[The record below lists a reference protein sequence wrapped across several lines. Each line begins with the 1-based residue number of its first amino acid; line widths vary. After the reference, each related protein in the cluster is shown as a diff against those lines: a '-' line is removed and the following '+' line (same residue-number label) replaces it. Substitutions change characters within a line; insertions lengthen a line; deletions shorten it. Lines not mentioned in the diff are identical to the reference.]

1 MNDNKGLKI
10 ALTVIAVVL
19 TVLSVLTVIFTD
31 YKGPKITVEQRSI
44 TYVNGDDKTSLLDG
58 VSAYDAV
65 DGDVTVSLIVKDI
78 TVLNSGDTAK
88 VTYAARDNNNN
99 ISEAYRIVT
108 YVDSDENYSEPDDE
122 AMFQEAVEEEV
133 TQGEET
139 SENTEAEPV
148 DNPADEALH
157 ETDEPTEEATEE
169 TTEEATEEPK
179 AEEEPAAE
187 EKPQDNKPKAN
198 ANDIKKPDDKTPKIT
213 LKQKSVNINVGQTFN
228 PSDYIKS
235 KENASS
241 IAIDGAINV
250 MAPGTYPLT
259 FKVTGPDGKTA
270 SETLTVVVK

>member
-10 ALTVIAVVL
+10 TLTVIAVVL
-19 TVLSVLTVIFTD
+19 AALSVLTVILSD
-31 YKGPKITVEQRSI
+31 SKGPKITVEQKSI
-44 TYVNGDDKTSLLDG
+44 TYVNGDDKASLLDG

-133 TQGEET
+133 IQEEET
-139 SENTEAEPV
+139 AENTEAQATEEQAEPV
-148 DNPADEALH
+148 EDNTQ
-157 ETDEPTEEATEE
+157 ETEEPTEEATEE
-169 TTEEATEEPK
+169 PQE
-179 AEEEPAAE
+179 E
-187 EKPQDNKPKAN
+187 EKPEEPEKPQPKATDNKPE
-198 ANDIKKPDDKTPKIT
+198 DKTPKIT

>member
-10 ALTVIAVVL
+10 TLTIVAVIL

-31 YKGPKITVEQRSI
+31 SKGPKITVEQRSI

-58 VSAYDAV
+58 VSAYDAN

-122 AMFQEAVEEEV
+122 AMFQEITEGEV
-133 TQGEET
+133 TEAEA
-139 SENTEAEPV
+139 SAENTEAQ
-148 DNPADEALH
+148 
-157 ETDEPTEEATEE
+157 ATEE
-169 TTEEATEEPK
+169 PVEDNTQETEEPQEEATEEPK
-179 AEEEPAAE
+179 AEEEP
-187 EKPQDNKPKAN
+187 QDNKPKVN
-198 ANDIKKPDDKTPKIT
+198 TNDIKKPDDKTPKIT

>member
-10 ALTVIAVVL
+10 TLTIVAVVL
-19 TVLSVLTVIFTD
+19 TALSVLTVIFTD
-31 YKGPKITVEQRSI
+31 SKGPKITVEQRSI
-44 TYVNGDDKTSLLDG
+44 TYVNGDDKASLLDG

-122 AMFQEAVEEEV
+122 AMFQEITEGEV
-133 TQGEET
+133 
-139 SENTEAEPV
+139 SAENTEAQATEEPV
-148 DNPADEALH
+148 EDNTQ
-157 ETDEPTEEATEE
+157 ETEEPTEEVK
-169 TTEEATEEPK
+169 EEPQ
-179 AEEEPAAE
+179 EEENPAEE
-187 EKPQDNKPKAN
+187 EKPQENNPRDN
-198 ANDIKKPDDKTPKIT
+198 ANGNKKPDDKTPKIT

>member
-10 ALTVIAVVL
+10 TLTVIAVVL
-19 TVLSVLTVIFTD
+19 TALSVLTVILSD
-31 YKGPKITVEQRSI
+31 SKGPMITVEQRSI

-58 VSAYDAV
+58 VSAYDAN

-88 VTYAARDNNNN
+88 VTYAARDNRNN

-122 AMFQEAVEEEV
+122 AMFQEITEGEV
-133 TQGEET
+133 TEAEV
-139 SENTEAEPV
+139 SAENTEAQATEEPV
-148 DNPADEALH
+148 EDNTQ
-157 ETDEPTEEATEE
+157 ETEEPTEEATEE
-169 TTEEATEEPK
+169 PQE
-179 AEEEPAAE
+179 E
-187 EKPQDNKPKAN
+187 EKPEELEKPQPKATDNKPE
-198 ANDIKKPDDKTPKIT
+198 DKTPKIT

-241 IAIDGAINV
+241 ISIDGAINV

>member
-1 MNDNKGLKI
+1 MNDNKGFKI
-10 ALTVIAVVL
+10 TLTVIAVVL
-19 TVLSVLTVIFTD
+19 TVLSVLTVILSD
-31 YKGPKITVEQRSI
+31 SKGPRITVEQRSI

-108 YVDSDENYSEPDDE
+108 YVDSSEYYSEPDDE
-122 AMFQEAVEEEV
+122 AMFQEITEGEV
-133 TQGEET
+133 TEAEA
-139 SENTEAEPV
+139 SAENTEAQATEEQAEPV
-148 DNPADEALH
+148 
-157 ETDEPTEEATEE
+157 EEATEE

-179 AEEEPAAE
+179 AEEE
-187 EKPQDNKPKAN
+187 PQDNKPKAN

>member
-10 ALTVIAVVL
+10 TLTVIAVVL
-19 TVLSVLTVIFTD
+19 TALSVLTVILSD
-31 YKGPKITVEQRSI
+31 SKGPVITVEQKSI

-122 AMFQEAVEEEV
+122 AMFQEITEGEV
-133 TQGEET
+133 TEAEV
-139 SENTEAEPV
+139 SAENTETQATEEPV
-148 DNPADEALH
+148 EDNTQ
-157 ETDEPTEEATEE
+157 ETEEPTEEVN
-169 TTEEATEEPK
+169 EEPQ
-179 AEEEPAAE
+179 EEVKPEE
-187 EKPQDNKPKAN
+187 SEKPQSKATDNKPE
-198 ANDIKKPDDKTPKIT
+198 DKTPKIT

>member
-10 ALTVIAVVL
+10 TLTVIAVVL
-19 TVLSVLTVIFTD
+19 TVLSVLTVTFTD
-31 YKGPKITVEQRSI
+31 SKGPKITVEQKSI
-44 TYVNGDDKTSLLDG
+44 TYVNGDDKASLLDG

-88 VTYAARDNNNN
+88 VTYAARDNRNN

-108 YVDSDENYSEPDDE
+108 YVDSSEYYSEPDDE
-122 AMFQEAVEEEV
+122 AMFQEITEGEV
-133 TQGEET
+133 TEAEA
-139 SENTEAEPV
+139 SAENTEAQATEEPV
-148 DNPADEALH
+148 EDNTQ
-157 ETDEPTEEATEE
+157 ETEEPTEEVK
-169 TTEEATEEPK
+169 EEPQ
-179 AEEEPAAE
+179 EE
-187 EKPQDNKPKAN
+187 EKPEESEKPQPKASDNKPE
-198 ANDIKKPDDKTPKIT
+198 DKTPKIT

>member
-10 ALTVIAVVL
+10 TLTVIAVVL
-19 TVLSVLTVIFTD
+19 TALSVLTVILSD
-31 YKGPKITVEQRSI
+31 SKGPRITVEQKSI
-44 TYVNGDDKTSLLDG
+44 TYVNGDDKASLLDG

-122 AMFQEAVEEEV
+122 AMFQEITEGEV
-133 TQGEET
+133 TEAEV
-139 SENTEAEPV
+139 SAENTEAQATEEPV
-148 DNPADEALH
+148 EDNTQ
-157 ETDEPTEEATEE
+157 ETEEPTEEVK
-169 TTEEATEEPK
+169 EEPQ
-179 AEEEPAAE
+179 EE
-187 EKPQDNKPKAN
+187 EKPEESERPKPKATDNKPE
-198 ANDIKKPDDKTPKIT
+198 DKTPKIT

>member
-19 TVLSVLTVIFTD
+19 TALSVLTVIFTD
-31 YKGPKITVEQRSI
+31 SKGPKITVEQRSI

-122 AMFQEAVEEEV
+122 AMFQEITEGEV
-133 TQGEET
+133 TEAEA
-139 SENTEAEPV
+139 SAENTEAQ
-148 DNPADEALH
+148 
-157 ETDEPTEEATEE
+157 ATEE
-169 TTEEATEEPK
+169 QAEPVEEATEEPQEEENP
-179 AEEEPAAE
+179 AEEP
-187 EKPQDNKPKAN
+187 EKPQPKATDNKPE
-198 ANDIKKPDDKTPKIT
+198 DKTPKIT
-213 LKQKSVNINVGQTFN
+213 LKQKTVNINVGQTFN
-228 PSDYIKS
+228 PSDYIKT

>member
-10 ALTVIAVVL
+10 TLTVIAVVL
-19 TVLSVLTVIFTD
+19 TALSVLTVILSD
-31 YKGPKITVEQRSI
+31 SKGPRITVEQKSI
-44 TYVNGDDKTSLLDG
+44 TYVNGDDKASLLDG

-122 AMFQEAVEEEV
+122 AMFQEITEGEV
-133 TQGEET
+133 TEAEV
-139 SENTEAEPV
+139 SAENTEAQATEEPV
-148 DNPADEALH
+148 EDNTQ
-157 ETDEPTEEATEE
+157 ETEEPTEEVK
-169 TTEEATEEPK
+169 EEPQ
-179 AEEEPAAE
+179 EE
-187 EKPQDNKPKAN
+187 EKPEESERPKPKATDNKPE
-198 ANDIKKPDDKTPKIT
+198 DKTPKIT
-213 LKQKSVNINVGQTFN
+213 LKQKTVNINVGQTFN

>member
-10 ALTVIAVVL
+10 TLTVIAVVL
-19 TVLSVLTVIFTD
+19 TALSVLTVILSD
-31 YKGPKITVEQRSI
+31 SKGPVITVEQRSI

-58 VSAYDAV
+58 VSAYDAN

-122 AMFQEAVEEEV
+122 AMFQEITEGEV
-133 TQGEET
+133 TEAEA
-139 SENTEAEPV
+139 SAENTEAQATEEPV
-148 DNPADEALH
+148 EDNTQ
-157 ETDEPTEEATEE
+157 ETEEPTEEVK
-169 TTEEATEEPK
+169 EEPQ
-179 AEEEPAAE
+179 EE
-187 EKPQDNKPKAN
+187 EKPEESERPQPKATDNKPE
-198 ANDIKKPDDKTPKIT
+198 DKTPKIT

>member
-10 ALTVIAVVL
+10 TLTVIAVVL
-19 TVLSVLTVIFTD
+19 TALSVLTVILSD
-31 YKGPKITVEQRSI
+31 SKGPMITVEQRSI

-58 VSAYDAV
+58 VSAYDAN

-122 AMFQEAVEEEV
+122 AMFQEITEGEV
-133 TQGEET
+133 TEAEV
-139 SENTEAEPV
+139 SAENTEAQATEEQAEPV
-148 DNPADEALH
+148 
-157 ETDEPTEEATEE
+157 EEATEE

-179 AEEEPAAE
+179 AEEE
-187 EKPQDNKPKAN
+187 PQDNKPKAN

>member
-1 MNDNKGLKI
+1 MNDKKGLKI
-10 ALTVIAVVL
+10 TLTIVAVVL
-19 TVLSVLTVIFTD
+19 TVLSVLTVTFTD
-31 YKGPKITVEQRSI
+31 SKGPKITVEQKSI
-44 TYVNGDDKTSLLDG
+44 TYVNGDDKASLLDG

-88 VTYAARDNNNN
+88 VTYAARDNRNN

-108 YVDSDENYSEPDDE
+108 YVDSSEYYSEPDDE
-122 AMFQEAVEEEV
+122 AMFQEITEGEV
-133 TQGEET
+133 TEAEA
-139 SENTEAEPV
+139 SAENTEAQATEEPV
-148 DNPADEALH
+148 EDTTQ
-157 ETDEPTEEATEE
+157 ETEEPTEEVK
-169 TTEEATEEPK
+169 EEPQ
-179 AEEEPAAE
+179 EE
-187 EKPQDNKPKAN
+187 EKPEESEKPQPKATDNKPE
-198 ANDIKKPDDKTPKIT
+198 DKTPKIT

-241 IAIDGAINV
+241 ISIDGAINV

>member
-1 MNDNKGLKI
+1 MNDKKGLKI
-10 ALTVIAVVL
+10 TLTIVAVVL
-19 TVLSVLTVIFTD
+19 TVLSVLTVTFTD
-31 YKGPKITVEQRSI
+31 SKGPKITVEQKSI

-58 VSAYDAV
+58 VSAYDTV

-88 VTYAARDNNNN
+88 VTYAARDNSNN

-108 YVDSDENYSEPDDE
+108 YVDSSEYYSEPDDE
-122 AMFQEAVEEEV
+122 AMFQEITEGEV
-133 TQGEET
+133 TEAEA
-139 SENTEAEPV
+139 SAENTEAQATEEQAEPV
-148 DNPADEALH
+148 
-157 ETDEPTEEATEE
+157 EEATEE

-179 AEEEPAAE
+179 AEEEPTAE

-198 ANDIKKPDDKTPKIT
+198 ANDIKKPDDKTPDDKTPKIT

-241 IAIDGAINV
+241 ISIDGAINV

>member
-10 ALTVIAVVL
+10 TLTVIAVVL

-31 YKGPKITVEQRSI
+31 SKGPKITVEQRSI

-58 VSAYDAV
+58 ISAYDAV
-65 DGDVTVSLIVKDI
+65 DGDVTMSLIVKDI

-133 TQGEET
+133 IQEEET

-148 DNPADEALH
+148 DNPADEALQ
-157 ETDEPTEEATEE
+157 ETDEPTEEVK
-169 TTEEATEEPK
+169 EEPQ
-179 AEEEPAAE
+179 EE
-187 EKPQDNKPKAN
+187 EKPEESERPQPKAT
-198 ANDIKKPDDKTPKIT
+198 DKKPEDKTPKIT
-213 LKQKSVNINVGQTFN
+213 LKQKTVNINVGQTFN
-228 PSDYIKS
+228 PSDYIKA

>member
-10 ALTVIAVVL
+10 TLTVIAVVL
-19 TVLSVLTVIFTD
+19 TALSVLTVILSD
-31 YKGPKITVEQRSI
+31 SKGPRITVEQRSI

-122 AMFQEAVEEEV
+122 AMFQEITEGEV
-133 TQGEET
+133 TEAEA
-139 SENTEAEPV
+139 SAENTEAQATEEQ
-148 DNPADEALH
+148 AEAV
-157 ETDEPTEEATEE
+157 EEATEE
-169 TTEEATEEPK
+169 TTEEATEEPQEEDNP
-179 AEEEPAAE
+179 AEE
-187 EKPQDNKPKAN
+187 EKPQPKTTDNKPE
-198 ANDIKKPDDKTPKIT
+198 DKTPKIT
-213 LKQKSVNINVGQTFN
+213 LKQKTVNINVGQTFN

>member
-1 MNDNKGLKI
+1 MNDKKGLKI
-10 ALTVIAVVL
+10 TLTIVAVVL

-31 YKGPKITVEQRSI
+31 SKGPKITVEQKSI
-44 TYVNGDDKTSLLDG
+44 TYVNGDDKASLLDG

-88 VTYAARDNNNN
+88 VTYAARDNSNN

-122 AMFQEAVEEEV
+122 AMFQEITEGKV
-133 TQGEET
+133 
-139 SENTEAEPV
+139 TEAEVSAENIEAQATEEPV
-148 DNPADEALH
+148 EDNTQ
-157 ETDEPTEEATEE
+157 ETEEPTEEVK
-169 TTEEATEEPK
+169 EEPQ
-179 AEEEPAAE
+179 EEENPAEE
-187 EKPQDNKPKAN
+187 EKPQENNPRDN
-198 ANDIKKPDDKTPKIT
+198 ANGNKKPDDKTPKIT

-241 IAIDGAINV
+241 ISIDGAINV

>member
-10 ALTVIAVVL
+10 TLTVIAVVL
-19 TVLSVLTVIFTD
+19 TVLSVLTVILSD
-31 YKGPKITVEQRSI
+31 SKGPKITVEQKSI
-44 TYVNGDDKTSLLDG
+44 TYVNGDDKASLLDG

-122 AMFQEAVEEEV
+122 AIFQEITEGEV
-133 TQGEET
+133 TEAEV
-139 SENTEAEPV
+139 SAENTEAQATEEPV
-148 DNPADEALH
+148 EDNTQ
-157 ETDEPTEEATEE
+157 ETEEPTEEVK
-169 TTEEATEEPK
+169 EEPQ
-179 AEEEPAAE
+179 EE
-187 EKPQDNKPKAN
+187 EKPEESEKPQPKATENKPE
-198 ANDIKKPDDKTPKIT
+198 DKTPKIT

>member
-1 MNDNKGLKI
+1 MNDKKGLKI
-10 ALTVIAVVL
+10 TLTIVAVVL

-31 YKGPKITVEQRSI
+31 SKGPKITVEQRSI

-88 VTYAARDNNNN
+88 VTYAARDNSNN

-108 YVDSDENYSEPDDE
+108 YVDSSEYYSEPDDE
-122 AMFQEAVEEEV
+122 AMFQEITEGEV
-133 TQGEET
+133 TEAEA
-139 SENTEAEPV
+139 SAENTEAQATEEPV
-148 DNPADEALH
+148 EDTTQ
-157 ETDEPTEEATEE
+157 ETEEPTEEVK
-169 TTEEATEEPK
+169 EEPQ
-179 AEEEPAAE
+179 EE
-187 EKPQDNKPKAN
+187 EKPEESEKPQPKATDNKPE
-198 ANDIKKPDDKTPKIT
+198 DKTPKIT

-241 IAIDGAINV
+241 ISIDGAINV

>member
-10 ALTVIAVVL
+10 TLTVIAVVL

-31 YKGPKITVEQRSI
+31 SKGPKITVEQKSI
-44 TYVNGDDKTSLLDG
+44 TYVNGDDKASLLDG

-108 YVDSDENYSEPDDE
+108 YVDSSEYYSEPDDE

-133 TQGEET
+133 IQEEET
-139 SENTEAEPV
+139 SENTETQ
-148 DNPADEALH
+148 
-157 ETDEPTEEATEE
+157 ETEEPTEEATEE
-169 TTEEATEEPK
+169 PQE
-179 AEEEPAAE
+179 E
-187 EKPQDNKPKAN
+187 EKPEEPEKPQPKATDNKPE
-198 ANDIKKPDDKTPKIT
+198 DKTPKIT
-213 LKQKSVNINVGQTFN
+213 LKQKTVNINVGQTFN

>member
-10 ALTVIAVVL
+10 TLTIVAVVL
-19 TVLSVLTVIFTD
+19 IALSVLTVIFTD
-31 YKGPKITVEQRSI
+31 SEGPKITVEQRSI

-88 VTYAARDNNNN
+88 VTYAARDNSNN

-108 YVDSDENYSEPDDE
+108 YVDSSEYYSEPDDE
-122 AMFQEAVEEEV
+122 AMFQEITEGEV
-133 TQGEET
+133 TEAEA
-139 SENTEAEPV
+139 SAENTETQATEEQAEPV
-148 DNPADEALH
+148 
-157 ETDEPTEEATEE
+157 EEATDKAA
-169 TTEEATEEPK
+169 EEANEEP
-179 AEEEPAAE
+179 EAE
-187 EKPQDNKPKAN
+187 EKPQDNKPQAN
-198 ANDIKKPDDKTPKIT
+198 ANDTKKSDDKTPKIT

-259 FKVTGPDGKTA
+259 FEVTGPDGKTA

>member
-10 ALTVIAVVL
+10 TLTVIAVVL
-19 TVLSVLTVIFTD
+19 AALSVLTVILSD
-31 YKGPKITVEQRSI
+31 SKGPVITVEQRSI

-122 AMFQEAVEEEV
+122 AMFQEITEGEV
-133 TQGEET
+133 TEAEV
-139 SENTEAEPV
+139 SAENTEAEPV
-148 DNPADEALH
+148 DNPADETLQ
-157 ETDEPTEEATEE
+157 ETDEPTEE
-169 TTEEATEEPK
+169 TTEEPQ
-179 AEEEPAAE
+179 EEENPAEE
-187 EKPQDNKPKAN
+187 EKPQENNLRDN
-198 ANDIKKPDDKTPKIT
+198 ANDNKKPDDKTPKIT

-241 IAIDGAINV
+241 ISIDGAINV

>member
-10 ALTVIAVVL
+10 TLTVIAVVL
-19 TVLSVLTVIFTD
+19 TALSVLTVVLSD
-31 YKGPKITVEQRSI
+31 SKGPVITVEQRSI

-58 VSAYDAV
+58 VSAYDAN

-88 VTYAARDNNNN
+88 VTYAARDNRNN

-108 YVDSDENYSEPDDE
+108 YVDSSEYYSEPDDE

-133 TQGEET
+133 TREEET
-139 SENTEAEPV
+139 SENTEAQATEEQAEPV
-148 DNPADEALH
+148 
-157 ETDEPTEEATEE
+157 EEATEE

-179 AEEEPAAE
+179 AEEEPQKE
-187 EKPQDNKPKAN
+187 EKPEESERPQPKAT
-198 ANDIKKPDDKTPKIT
+198 DKKPEDKTPKIT

>member
-10 ALTVIAVVL
+10 TLTIVAVVL
-19 TVLSVLTVIFTD
+19 TVLSVLTVILSD
-31 YKGPKITVEQRSI
+31 SKGPKITVEQRSI

-58 VSAYDAV
+58 VSAYDAN

-148 DNPADEALH
+148 DNPADETIQ
-157 ETDEPTEEATEE
+157 ETDEPTEEPQE
-169 TTEEATEEPK
+169 
-179 AEEEPAAE
+179 E
-187 EKPQDNKPKAN
+187 EKPEESEKPQPKASDNKPE
-198 ANDIKKPDDKTPKIT
+198 DKTPKIT
-213 LKQKSVNINVGQTFN
+213 LKQKTVNINVGQTFN

>member
-10 ALTVIAVVL
+10 TLTIVAVVL

-31 YKGPKITVEQRSI
+31 SKGPKITVEQKSI
-44 TYVNGDDKTSLLDG
+44 TYVNGDDKASLLDG

-122 AMFQEAVEEEV
+122 AMFQEITEGEV
-133 TQGEET
+133 TEAEA
-139 SENTEAEPV
+139 SAENTEAESV
-148 DNPADEALH
+148 DNPADEALQ

-169 TTEEATEEPK
+169 PQE
-179 AEEEPAAE
+179 E
-187 EKPQDNKPKAN
+187 EKPEEPEKPQPKATDNKPE
-198 ANDIKKPDDKTPKIT
+198 DKTPKIT
-213 LKQKSVNINVGQTFN
+213 LKQKTVNINVGQTFN

-241 IAIDGAINV
+241 ISIDGAINV

>member
-10 ALTVIAVVL
+10 TLTVIAVVL
-19 TVLSVLTVIFTD
+19 TALSVLTVILSD
-31 YKGPKITVEQRSI
+31 SKGPMITVEQRSI

-58 VSAYDAV
+58 VSAYDAN

-88 VTYAARDNNNN
+88 VTYAARDNSNN

-133 TQGEET
+133 IQEEET
-139 SENTEAEPV
+139 SENTEAESV
-148 DNPADEALH
+148 DNPADEALQ

-169 TTEEATEEPK
+169 PQE
-179 AEEEPAAE
+179 E
-187 EKPQDNKPKAN
+187 EKPEESEKPQPKATDNKPE
-198 ANDIKKPDDKTPKIT
+198 DKTPKIT
-213 LKQKSVNINVGQTFN
+213 LKQKTVNINVGQTFN

>member
-10 ALTVIAVVL
+10 TLTVIAVVL
-19 TVLSVLTVIFTD
+19 TLLSVLTVILSD
-31 YKGPKITVEQRSI
+31 SKGPKITVEQKSI
-44 TYVNGDDKTSLLDG
+44 TYVNGDDKASLLDG

-122 AMFQEAVEEEV
+122 AMFQEITEGEV
-133 TQGEET
+133 TEAEA
-139 SENTEAEPV
+139 SAENTEAQATEEQAEPV
-148 DNPADEALH
+148 
-157 ETDEPTEEATEE
+157 EEATEE

-179 AEEEPAAE
+179 AEEEPQKE
-187 EKPQDNKPKAN
+187 EKPEESERPQPKAT
-198 ANDIKKPDDKTPKIT
+198 DKKPEDKTPKIT

>member
-10 ALTVIAVVL
+10 TLTVIAVVL
-19 TVLSVLTVIFTD
+19 TVLSVLTVILSD
-31 YKGPKITVEQRSI
+31 SKGPKITVEQKSI
-44 TYVNGDDKTSLLDG
+44 TYVNGDDKASLLDG

-108 YVDSDENYSEPDDE
+108 YVDSSEYYSEPDDE

-133 TQGEET
+133 TRGEET
-139 SENTEAEPV
+139 SENTEAEP
-148 DNPADEALH
+148 ADKPVEEALK

-169 TTEEATEEPK
+169 PQE
-179 AEEEPAAE
+179 E
-187 EKPQDNKPKAN
+187 EKPEESERPQPKATDNKPE
-198 ANDIKKPDDKTPKIT
+198 DKTPKIT

>member
-10 ALTVIAVVL
+10 TLTVIAVVL
-19 TVLSVLTVIFTD
+19 TALSVLTVILSD
-31 YKGPKITVEQRSI
+31 SKGPVITVEQRSI

-58 VSAYDAV
+58 VSAYDAN

-122 AMFQEAVEEEV
+122 AMFQEITEGEV
-133 TQGEET
+133 
-139 SENTEAEPV
+139 TEAEVSAENTDAQATEEPV
-148 DNPADEALH
+148 EDNTQ
-157 ETDEPTEEATEE
+157 ETEEPTEEVK
-169 TTEEATEEPK
+169 EEPQ
-179 AEEEPAAE
+179 EE
-187 EKPQDNKPKAN
+187 EKPEESERPQPKATENKPE
-198 ANDIKKPDDKTPKIT
+198 DKTPKIT

>member
-1 MNDNKGLKI
+1 MNDNKGLTI
-10 ALTVIAVVL
+10 TLTIVAVVL

-31 YKGPKITVEQRSI
+31 SKGPKITVEQKSI
-44 TYVNGDDKTSLLDG
+44 TYVNGDDKASLLDG

-88 VTYAARDNNNN
+88 VTYAARDNSNN

-108 YVDSDENYSEPDDE
+108 YVDSSEYYSELDDE
-122 AMFQEAVEEEV
+122 AMFQEITEGEV
-133 TQGEET
+133 TEAEA
-139 SENTEAEPV
+139 SAENTEAQATEEPV
-148 DNPADEALH
+148 EDNTQ
-157 ETDEPTEEATEE
+157 ETEEPTEEVK
-169 TTEEATEEPK
+169 EEPQ
-179 AEEEPAAE
+179 EE
-187 EKPQDNKPKAN
+187 EKPEEPEKPQPKATENKPE
-198 ANDIKKPDDKTPKIT
+198 DKTAKIT
-213 LKQKSVNINVGQTFN
+213 LKQKSVNINVGQPFN
-228 PSDYIKS
+228 PSDYIKT

>member
-1 MNDNKGLKI
+1 MNDNKGFKI
-10 ALTVIAVVL
+10 TLTVIAVVL
-19 TVLSVLTVIFTD
+19 TVLSVLTVILSD
-31 YKGPKITVEQRSI
+31 SKGPRITVEQRSI
-44 TYVNGDDKTSLLDG
+44 TYVNGDDKTSLLDV

-122 AMFQEAVEEEV
+122 VIYEEV
-133 TQGEET
+133 SEEAAEGEV
-139 SENTEAEPV
+139 SAGNTDAEEA
-148 DNPADEALH
+148 AS
-157 ETDEPTEEATEE
+157 TEEATEE
-169 TTEEATEEPK
+169 TTEEVTEETPEEPQ
-179 AEEEPAAE
+179 AEERPAEA
-187 EKPQDNKPKAN
+187 EKPQAN
-198 ANDIKKPDDKTPKIT
+198 ANDTKKPDDKTPRIT

-250 MAPGTYPLT
+250 MAPGTYHLT

>member
-1 MNDNKGLKI
+1 MNDKKGLKI
-10 ALTVIAVVL
+10 TLTIVAVVL
-19 TVLSVLTVIFTD
+19 TVLSVLTVTFTD
-31 YKGPKITVEQRSI
+31 SKGPKITVEQKSI
-44 TYVNGDDKTSLLDG
+44 TYVNGDDKASLLDG

-88 VTYAARDNNNN
+88 VTYAARDNRNN

-108 YVDSDENYSEPDDE
+108 YVDSSEYYSEPDDE
-122 AMFQEAVEEEV
+122 AMFQEITEGEV
-133 TQGEET
+133 TEAEA
-139 SENTEAEPV
+139 SAENTETQATEEQAEPV
-148 DNPADEALH
+148 
-157 ETDEPTEEATEE
+157 EEATEE

-179 AEEEPAAE
+179 AEEEPQKE
-187 EKPQDNKPKAN
+187 EKPEESEKPQPKATDNKPE
-198 ANDIKKPDDKTPKIT
+198 DKTPKIT

-241 IAIDGAINV
+241 ISIDGAVNV

>member
-10 ALTVIAVVL
+10 TLTVIAVVL
-19 TVLSVLTVIFTD
+19 TALSVLTVILSD
-31 YKGPKITVEQRSI
+31 SKGPRITVEQRSI

-58 VSAYDAV
+58 VSAYDAN

-122 AMFQEAVEEEV
+122 AMFQEITEGEV
-133 TQGEET
+133 TEAEA
-139 SENTEAEPV
+139 SAENTEAQATEEPV
-148 DNPADEALH
+148 EDNTQ
-157 ETDEPTEEATEE
+157 ETEEPTEEVN
-169 TTEEATEEPK
+169 EEPQ
-179 AEEEPAAE
+179 EE
-187 EKPQDNKPKAN
+187 EKPEESEKHQSKATDSKPE
-198 ANDIKKPDDKTPKIT
+198 DKTPKIT

-241 IAIDGAINV
+241 ISIDGAINV

>member
-10 ALTVIAVVL
+10 TLTVIAVVL
-19 TVLSVLTVIFTD
+19 TALSVLTVILSD
-31 YKGPKITVEQRSI
+31 SKGPRITVEQKSI
-44 TYVNGDDKTSLLDG
+44 TYVNGDDKASLLDG

-88 VTYAARDNNNN
+88 VTYAARDNSNN

-122 AMFQEAVEEEV
+122 AMFQEITEGEV
-133 TQGEET
+133 TEAET
-139 SENTEAEPV
+139 SAENTEAQATEEPV
-148 DNPADEALH
+148 EDTTQ
-157 ETDEPTEEATEE
+157 ETEEPTEEVK
-169 TTEEATEEPK
+169 EEPQ
-179 AEEEPAAE
+179 EE
-187 EKPQDNKPKAN
+187 EKPEESEKPQPKATDNKPE
-198 ANDIKKPDDKTPKIT
+198 DKTPKIT

-259 FKVTGPDGKTA
+259 FEVTGPDGKTA

>member
-10 ALTVIAVVL
+10 TLTVIAVVL
-19 TVLSVLTVIFTD
+19 TVLSVLTVILSD
-31 YKGPKITVEQRSI
+31 SKGPKITVEQRSI

-88 VTYAARDNNNN
+88 VTYAARDNRNN

-122 AMFQEAVEEEV
+122 AMFQEITEGEV
-133 TQGEET
+133 TEAEA
-139 SENTEAEPV
+139 SAENTEAQATEEPV
-148 DNPADEALH
+148 EDNTQ
-157 ETDEPTEEATEE
+157 ETEEPTEEVK
-169 TTEEATEEPK
+169 EEPQ
-179 AEEEPAAE
+179 EE
-187 EKPQDNKPKAN
+187 EKPEEPEKPQPKATDNKPE
-198 ANDIKKPDDKTPKIT
+198 DKTPKIT

>member
-10 ALTVIAVVL
+10 TLTIVAVVL

-31 YKGPKITVEQRSI
+31 SKGPKITVEQRSI
-44 TYVNGDDKTSLLDG
+44 TYVNGDDKTALLDG
-58 VSAYDAV
+58 VSAYDAN
-65 DGDVTVSLIVKDI
+65 DGDVTLSLMVKDI

-88 VTYAARDNNNN
+88 VTYAARDKHNN

-108 YVDSDENYSEPDDE
+108 YVDSSEYYSEPDDE
-122 AMFQEAVEEEV
+122 AMFQEIAE
-133 TQGEET
+133 GEAAE
-139 SENTEAEPV
+139 TEAENSEELSEPV
-148 DNPADEALH
+148 D
-157 ETDEPTEEATEE
+157 EATEE
-169 TTEEATEEPK
+169 TTEEATEEPD
-179 AEEEPAAE
+179 AEEANEEPAAE
-187 EKPQDNKPKAN
+187 EKPQDNKPQAN
-198 ANDIKKPDDKTPKIT
+198 ANDTKKPDDKTPKIT

-241 IAIDGAINV
+241 ISIDGAINV

>member
-10 ALTVIAVVL
+10 TLTVIAVVL
-19 TVLSVLTVIFTD
+19 TALSVLTVILSD
-31 YKGPKITVEQRSI
+31 SKGPVITVEQRSI

-122 AMFQEAVEEEV
+122 AMFQEITEGEV
-133 TQGEET
+133 TEAEV
-139 SENTEAEPV
+139 SAENTEAQ
-148 DNPADEALH
+148 
-157 ETDEPTEEATEE
+157 ATEE
-169 TTEEATEEPK
+169 QAEEEPQEEATEEPQEEENP
-179 AEEEPAAE
+179 AEEE
-187 EKPQDNKPKAN
+187 KPHENNSREN
-198 ANDIKKPDDKTPKIT
+198 ANDNKKPDDKTPKIT